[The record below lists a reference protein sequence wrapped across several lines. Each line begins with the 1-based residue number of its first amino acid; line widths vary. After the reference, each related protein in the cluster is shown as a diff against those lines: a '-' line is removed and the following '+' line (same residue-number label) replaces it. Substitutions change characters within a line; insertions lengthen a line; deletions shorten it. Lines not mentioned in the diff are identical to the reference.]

1 MSQMCKAHRTVFVCN
16 QDQRFTLKNTTIF
29 VKVHKIIVS
38 VHSYNL
44 FNDLAISKNK
54 FIRLILKGSTAFPAT
69 ALQNFPIKWKWWS
82 IHLFIQVAKSVWR
95 LLVGQ
100 SSYNQYLECIRHAV
114 ILHRCVLSSLTLE
127 AFGLLEVLVPSAKL
141 MTLGSWDICIVSAI
155 YNRRYHTLKQRGK
168 DNRNSLHFLSSCYG
182 RLGCLSCSHIWY

>member
-1 MSQMCKAHRTVFVCN
+1 MSQMCKVHRTVFVCN

-69 ALQNFPIKWKWWS
+69 AL
-82 IHLFIQVAKSVWR
+82 
-95 LLVGQ
+95 
-100 SSYNQYLECIRHAV
+100 
-114 ILHRCVLSSLTLE
+114 
-127 AFGLLEVLVPSAKL
+127 
-141 MTLGSWDICIVSAI
+141 
-155 YNRRYHTLKQRGK
+155 
-168 DNRNSLHFLSSCYG
+168 
-182 RLGCLSCSHIWY
+182 